1 MKPKRPVARPAARP
15 AKRGPAVRLEGGALR
30 VGERSVPLLA
40 GAVHYFRLER
50 SAWRPALEQTRA
62 LGLPIVETYVPWQ
75 VHELAAGSYDFGQK
89 DPQKDVGA
97 FLDLAAELDLLAF
110 IRPGPHINSEMTFF
124 GLPERIVYDTSLQAR
139 SPRQNPVVLGF
150 PPRMF
155 PVPSYASS
163 QYHAEVGRWYEAV
176 GEQLRSRMWPNGN
189 IVLLQV
195 DNEATYWFR
204 DAAYDS
210 DYHPDAIAEWHAWLE
225 RRYETLEAASTTHRR
240 QYHEWQDIHPPERF
254 DADSPDELPRHLD
267 WGQFR
272 EELTAIALSRFKQR
286 MAKAGLDGVPTV
298 HNLPLGEQAAPINVP
313 RLEEIVD
320 VVGLDY
326 YHARREHRTIKRRS
340 LFLAGTSQL
349 PFSPEMGVGAPPWFT
364 PLTHEDSL
372 FCAMSAAAYGL
383 RGMSLYMTVDRDR
396 WYGAPI
402 DSSGRARPEARDWKR
417 FLEALI
423 QVDFHCLTRRAE
435 VGLVLP
441 REYSRLSRATHLL
454 GMLSPITLEA
464 VGGSPVEAC
473 SEEAL
478 GFRGPIQV
486 LWWKM
491 IARFAEALTAAGIP
505 YVYIDGEASGDRFD
519 GLRAIIA
526 PSYEYASSARWGRVC
541 AFAESGGHVVFGPAL
556 PTLDERMMPHAFE
569 MPVGARQVMIDEP
582 EDAIDVVTDLIRTLP
597 LETPFRASNPPIET
611 TIHEDEH
618 GPRVIFVINPSPD
631 HRPAEIALPRPLSVE
646 DAMSGE
652 RFKGRDVL
660 SIALSPYACRMLIVS
675 RENDASVPKREEDAR

>member
-1 MKPKRPVARPAARP
+1 
-15 AKRGPAVRLEGGALR
+15 
-30 VGERSVPLLA
+30 
-40 GAVHYFRLER
+40 VHYFRLER
-50 SAWRPALEQTRA
+50 DAWRAALTETRA

-75 VHELAAGSYDFGQK
+75 VHELAAGTYDFGQR
-89 DPQKDVGA
+89 DPRKDVGA

-110 IRPGPHINSEMTFF
+110 VRPGPHINSEMTFF

-163 QYHAEVGRWYEAV
+163 QYHAEVARWYEAV
-176 GEQLRSRMWPNGN
+176 GEQLRSRMWPNGP

-210 DYHPDAIAEWHAWLE
+210 DYHPDAIAEWRSWLE
-225 RRYETLEAASTTHRR
+225 RRYETVEAASAAHR
-240 QYHEWQDIHPPERF
+240 HEYRAWEEIPPPDRF
-254 DADSPDELPRHLD
+254 DAETPEALPRHLD
-267 WGQFR
+267 WNKFR
-272 EELTAIALSRFKQR
+272 EELTAIALSRFKQQ
-286 MAKAGLDGVPTV
+286 MTKAGLDGVPTV
-298 HNLPLGEQAAPINVP
+298 HNLPLGEQAAPVSVP

-340 LFLAGTSQL
+340 LFLAGTSKL

-364 PLTHEDSL
+364 PLTHDDSL
-372 FCAMSAAAYGL
+372 FCAMCAAAYGV
-383 RGMSLYMTVDRDR
+383 RGMSLYMAVDRDR

-402 DSSGRARPEARDWKR
+402 DSSGRPRAETRDWKK
-417 FLEALI
+417 FLGALS
-423 QVDFHCLTRRAE
+423 QVEFHRLTRRAE

-454 GMLSPITLEA
+454 GMFSPITLEA
-464 VGGSPVEAC
+464 MGGSPVEAC

-478 GFRGPIQV
+478 GFAGPIQV

-491 IARFAEALTAAGIP
+491 VARFAEALTAAGVP
-505 YVYIDGEASGDRFD
+505 YVYIDGESSAERFE
-519 GLRAIIA
+519 GLRALIT
-526 PSYEYASSARWGRVC
+526 PSYEYASSARWERLC
-541 AFAESGGHVVFGPAL
+541 TFAKEGGQVVFGPAL
-556 PTLDERMMPHAFE
+556 PSLDETMRSHDFAI
-569 MPVGARQVMIDEP
+569 PVRGQKVLIDEL
-582 EDAIDVVTDLIRTLP
+582 EDAARVIDELVRELR
-597 LETPFRASNPPIET
+597 LETPFRAIPAPIET
-611 TIHEDEH
+611 AVHEDEH
-618 GPRVIFVINPSPD
+618 GARVLFVINPSPD
-631 HRPAEIALPRPLSVE
+631 HVQAEIALPHAMSFE
-646 DAMSGE
+646 DALTKE
-652 RFKGRDVL
+652 RFDGNDVL

-675 RENDASVPKREEDAR
+675 RDEGEIR

>member
-30 VGERSVPLLA
+30 VGERNVPLLA

-50 SAWRPALEQTRA
+50 EAWRAALTETRA

-75 VHELAAGSYDFGQK
+75 VHELAAGTYDFGQR
-89 DPQKDVGA
+89 DPRKDVGA

-110 IRPGPHINSEMTFF
+110 VRPGPHINSEMTFF

-163 QYHAEVGRWYEAV
+163 QYHAEVARWYEAV
-176 GEQLRSRMWPNGN
+176 GEQLRSRMWPNGP

-210 DYHPDAIAEWHAWLE
+210 DYHPDAIAEWRSWLE
-225 RRYETLEAASTTHRR
+225 RRYHTVDAVSAAHRR
-240 QYHEWQDIHPPERF
+240 EYRTWDEVQPPERF
-254 DADSPDELPRHLD
+254 DAETLEALPRHLD
-267 WGQFR
+267 WNKFR
-272 EELTAIALSRFKQR
+272 EELTAIALSRFKQQ
-286 MAKAGLDGVPTV
+286 MSKAGLDGVPTV
-298 HNLPLGEQAAPINVP
+298 HNLPLGEQAAPVSVP
-313 RLEEIVD
+313 QLEEIVD

-340 LFLAGTSQL
+340 LFLAGTSKL

-364 PLTHEDSL
+364 PLTHDDSL
-372 FCAMSAAAYGL
+372 FCAMCAAAYGV
-383 RGMSLYMTVDRDR
+383 RGMSLYMAVDRDR

-402 DSSGRARPEARDWKR
+402 DSSGQPRAETYDWKN
-417 FLEALI
+417 FLRALSDI
-423 QVDFHCLTRRAE
+423 EFHRLTRRAE

-454 GMLSPITLEA
+454 GMFSPITLEA
-464 VGGSPVEAC
+464 IGGSPVEAC

-478 GFRGPIQV
+478 GFAGPIQV

-491 IARFAEALTAAGIP
+491 IARFAEALTAAGVP
-505 YVYIDGEASGDRFD
+505 YVYIDGESPTERFD
-519 GLRAIIA
+519 GLRVLIA
-526 PSYEYASSARWGRVC
+526 PSYEYASEPRWERLC
-541 AFAESGGHVVFGPAL
+541 AFAKEGGHVVFGPAL
-556 PTLDERMMPHAFE
+556 PHLDESMQPREFE
-569 MPVGARQVMIDEP
+569 TPAHGKRVLIDEL
-582 EDAIDVVTDLIRTLP
+582 EDATRVVGEIVQELH
-597 LETPFRASNPPIET
+597 LEAPFRASPAPIET
-611 TIHEDEH
+611 TLHEDER
-618 GPRVIFVINPSPD
+618 GPRVLFVINPSPD
-631 HRPAEIALPRPLSVE
+631 HAQAEIVLPHAMLFE
-646 DAMSGE
+646 DVMTQEHFDGS
-652 RFKGRDVL
+652 DVL
-660 SIALSPYACRMLIVS
+660 SIALPPYACRMLTV
-675 RENDASVPKREEDAR
+675 RRDGGEAR